1 MDTIT
6 HGIAGALIGKAIFN
20 GNDVFPPI
28 DVDRRRIATWA
39 VMLGSI
45 FPDSDVFADILS
57 HNEMLM
63 ITWHRSLT
71 HSVLMLPVWSVILA
85 YATGAIARWRK
96 WDSPSFLKLTGLY
109 AVGILSHILL
119 DLVTTFGTMI
129 WSPLEWS
136 RPAWDI
142 LFIIDFTFTALV
154 LVPQL
159 LAWAYEDPDRT
170 RRRATLMWAIFTPA
184 PFLISRLGELV
195 GAPIA
200 PMAVLL
206 ATFLFT
212 VIFLL
217 PALRGW
223 GLRIPYRTWSRAG
236 LALATAYILA
246 AAYAHHIAFSRIQ
259 EFAQQEKLQVNA
271 IGALPLPPSLWHWDG
286 LVRAPRGVYEVRM
299 DLSENLLG
307 RTPASDFSSVEHTF
321 YPDAQ
326 PNMFIDEARQLPEV
340 RKVLW
345 FSRFPVTRFHREG
358 ADALVEFTDLRFAQI
373 RKDRPASF
381 TYQVRFSADGAVLSQ
396 GWLRR

>member
-20 GNDVFPPI
+20 GNDAFPP
-28 DVDRRRIATWA
+28 VDMDQRRLATWA
-39 VMLGSI
+39 VMLGSV
-45 FPDSDVFADILS
+45 FPDTDVFVDLFS

-71 HSVLMLPVWSVILA
+71 HSLLMLPIWSVLLA
-85 YATGAIARWRK
+85 LATGAVARWRH

-109 AVGILSHILL
+109 AVGILSHIFL

-142 LFIIDFTFTALV
+142 LFIVDFTFTAIL

-159 LAWAYEDPDRT
+159 LAWAYEDPDHT
-170 RRRATLMWAIFTPA
+170 RRRAILMWAIFTPV
-184 PFLISRLGELV
+184 PFLISRLAEIV

-206 ATFLFT
+206 ATVLFT

-223 GLRIPYRTWSRAG
+223 GLRMPYRTWSRIGVTLATIYIIAAAFTHQA
-236 LALATAYILA
+236 ALA
-246 AAYAHHIAFSRIQ
+246 RIRA
-259 EFAQQEKLQVNA
+259 FAQQDNLDVNT

-286 LVRAPRGVYEVRM
+286 LVRVPRGVYEVRM
-299 DLSENLLG
+299 DLSDGLLSHA
-307 RTPASDFSSVEHTF
+307 PVMDSAAIEHTF

-326 PNMFIDEARQLPEV
+326 PNSFIQEARRLPEV
-340 RKVLW
+340 QKVLW
-345 FSRFPVTRFHREG
+345 FSRFPVTRFHHEG
-358 ADALVEFTDLRFAQI
+358 ADAVVEFSDLRFAQI

-381 TYQVRFSADGAVLSQ
+381 TYQVRFSPDGAVLSQ

>member
-20 GNDVFPPI
+20 GNDVFPP
-28 DVDRRRIATWA
+28 VDMDKRRIATWA

-45 FPDSDVFADILS
+45 FPDSDVFVDLFS
-57 HNEMLM
+57 HNELLM

-71 HSVLMLPVWSVILA
+71 HSLLMLPIWSVLLA
-85 YATGAIARWRK
+85 FATGALARWRK
-96 WDSPSFLKLTGLY
+96 WDAPSFLKLTGLY

-142 LFIIDFTFTALV
+142 LFIVDFTFTAIL

-159 LAWAYEDPDRT
+159 LAWAYEDPEHT
-170 RRRATLMWAIFTPA
+170 RRRALLMWAIFTPA
-184 PFLISRLGELV
+184 PFLISRLAEIV

-200 PMAVLL
+200 PMAVFL
-206 ATFLFT
+206 AIVLFT
-212 VIFLL
+212 VVFLL

-223 GLRIPYRTWSRAG
+223 GLRVPYRSWSSVG
-236 LALATAYILA
+236 LALATAYILSA
-246 AAYAHHIAFSRIQ
+246 AFAHHVALTRIRD
-259 EFAQQEKLQVNA
+259 FAQQEKLDVNA

-299 DLSENLLG
+299 DLTAGLLSH
-307 RTPASDFSSVEHTF
+307 ASTTNATAIEHTF

-326 PNMFIDEARQLPEV
+326 SNSFILEARRLPEV
-340 RKVLW
+340 QKVLW
-345 FSRFPVTRFHREG
+345 FARFPVTRFHQEG
-358 ADALVEFTDLRFAQI
+358 PDAIVEFSDLRFAQI
-373 RKDRPASF
+373 RKDRPAAF
-381 TYQVRFSADGAVLSQ
+381 TYQVRFAADGAVLSQ

>member
-6 HGIAGALIGKAIFN
+6 HGIAGALIGKAVFR
-20 GNDVFPPI
+20 GNDLFPP
-28 DVDRRRIATWA
+28 VDMDKRRIATWA

-45 FPDSDVFADILS
+45 FPDADVFVDLFS

-71 HSVLMLPVWSVILA
+71 HSLLMLPIWSVLLA
-85 YATGAIARWRK
+85 LGTGGIARWRK
-96 WDSPSFLKLTGLY
+96 WDAPSFAKLTGLY

-142 LFIIDFTFTALV
+142 LFIVDFTFTAIV

-159 LAWAYEDPDRT
+159 LAWAYEDPERT
-170 RRRATLMWAIFTPA
+170 RRRAILMWAIFTPA
-184 PFLISRLGELV
+184 PFLISRLAEIV

-200 PMAVLL
+200 PMAVFL
-206 ATFLFT
+206 ATVLFT

-223 GLRIPYRTWSRAG
+223 GLRVPYLAWSRAG
-236 LALATAYILA
+236 LALAIVYVLA
-246 AAYAHHIAFSRIQ
+246 AAYAHHVAFQRIR
-259 EFAQQEKLQVNA
+259 EFAQQEKLDVDT

-286 LVRAPRGVYEVRM
+286 LVRSSRGVYEVRM
-299 DLSENLLG
+299 DLGDRLLRG
-307 RTPASDFSSVEHTF
+307 ASATDASAIEHTY
-321 YPDAQ
+321 YPDAP
-326 PNMFIDEARQLPEV
+326 PNNFIDEARRLPTV
-340 RKVLW
+340 QKVLW

-358 ADALVEFTDLRFAQI
+358 SEAVVEFSDLRFAQI
-373 RKDRPASF
+373 RKDRPNSF
-381 TYQVRFSADGAVLSQ
+381 TYQVRFSPDGALLSQ
-396 GWLRR
+396 GWLR